1 MYSIDYLGHY
11 IHGAFEFSKKKN
23 SWTTVQR
30 GFSKKNQD
38 KSSYKVH
45 ISPADFDDEIFI
57 LPTKNSAPIDF
68 VFEKGNE
75 AYLPWTKLP
84 LKDRVKKLLPLKQIL
99 KKEWPQLSEM
109 ISRETGKPLWESEG
123 EVKAL
128 IGKIDFVL
136 GPGLD
141 RITEKTIP
149 QAQGQIRFKSRG
161 LFVVIGPFNFPLHL
175 PFGQILPA
183 LVSGNTVL
191 FKPSE
196 KTPPRDKNWQN
207 VFINSNCLPEC
218 FKCFK
223 GEQNFP
229 KKSAGTKRELAFFL
243 QAPLKWVRK
252 LKRL

>member
-1 MYSIDYLGHY
+1 MGLLSFLKRKTLGRLCKE
-11 IHGAFEFSKKKN
+11 GSQKKIK
-23 SWTTVQR
+23 T
-30 GFSKKNQD
+30 

-161 LFVVIGPFNFPLHL
+161 LFIVIGPFNFPLHL

-196 KTPPRDKNWQN
+196 KTPASGQK
-207 VFINSNCLPEC
+207 LAEC
-218 FKCFK
+218 FHKLQLPPGVFQMLQGGAKLSEKICRHNK
-223 GEQNFP
+223 GSWRSFY
-229 KKSAGTKRELAFFL
+229 
-243 QAPLKWVRK
+243 
-252 LKRL
+252 RLL